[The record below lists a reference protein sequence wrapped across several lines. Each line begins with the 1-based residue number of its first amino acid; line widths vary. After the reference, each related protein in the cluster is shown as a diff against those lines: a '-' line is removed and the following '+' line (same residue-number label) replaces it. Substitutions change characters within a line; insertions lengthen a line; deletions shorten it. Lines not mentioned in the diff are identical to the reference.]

1 MKDGANVMNLDEYKD
16 LGTHWIPLYLL
27 NNELI
32 FLYSFG
38 VENIPKIIQKIIGN
52 KNIKINIFRIRA
64 NNLIKL

>member
-16 LGTHWIPLYLL
+16 LGTHWIPLHLL

-38 VENIPKIIQKIIGN
+38 VENIPKKIQKIIGN